1 MEYADSLGFDPVV
14 VECDTAVADYDGDG
28 MAAIIEARLGT
39 DPRLADSDGDGI
51 DDYWEVIAGL
61 DPLVDDAAED
71 PDGDG
76 RTNLEEYQNS
86 GYFYTNPLNPDTD
99 GDGLCD
105 GVTSVMSGE
114 TVLCGP
120 GEGDSATPEL
130 DAARL
135 RLLAESAIGELTLGD
150 GDTWAD
156 ELEEGDTLKLSVA
169 GALDAGTYTV
179 RFDNGS
185 GSVYAIEVAVSEGA
199 IYILV
204 DTGDLGDEASG
215 NFDIDVVD
223 DSGSSLLD
231 SGAASVNISRR
242 LYLHYGLHSPVVATN
257 SDGETVWRRAYL
269 PFGSDFAGSPS
280 HPLTITNS
288 SITHGF
294 VGRRQD
300 NDVGLYQLG
309 ARWYDPDLGR
319 FVSVEPI
326 PGFLNQYAYAGNNP
340 FVYQDDSGM
349 YIETAIDIGFISYDI
364 YELQKDPSSGW
375 NWAALGADALCA
387 ALPVVTGG
395 GAAVH
400 AIGGL
405 NKAAD
410 AVQAADKLID
420 AGKAVDKG
428 IDAARGVDKGID
440 AAKVGSEVASHADE
454 AVDAAKGYERLA
466 GSNVN
471 HINGAIAEQ
480 HGWQRA
486 LQDGHIGIKPPGKV
500 TSKGPDFI
508 TYSRKDDLIMVW
520 DAKFRSGGNF
530 PSSISASK
538 MNKWMPYV
546 EDAIKNMPA
555 GEAKTWA
562 ERALK
567 NGNIRGKLFPWP

>member
-14 VECDTAVADYDGDG
+14 VECDEAVADYDGDG

-39 DPRLADSDGDGI
+39 DPLLADSDGDGI

-61 DPLVDDAAED
+61 DPLVGDSLED

-76 RTNLEEYQNS
+76 RTNLEEYLNS

-150 GDTWAD
+150 GDTWSD

-185 GSVYAIEVAVSEGA
+185 GSVYAIEAYVSEGA
-199 IYILV
+199 TYIFV
-204 DTGDLGDEASG
+204 DTGDLGDDASG

-231 SGAASVNISRR
+231 SGAASVNISQR

-294 VGRRQD
+294 VGRRSD

-319 FVSVEPI
+319 FVSVDPVAGGI
-326 PGFLNQYAYAGNNP
+326 NQYAYAYNNP
-340 FVYQDDSGM
+340 FVYQDASGM
-349 YIETAIDIGFISYDI
+349 EGEVA
-364 YELQKDPSSGW
+364 E
-375 NWAALGADALCA
+375 AALGYSECLGAYSHALF
-387 ALPVVTGG
+387 LVP
-395 GAAVH
+395 
-400 AIGGL
+400 
-405 NKAAD
+405 AD
-410 AVQAADKLID
+410 AVNEASGGRLRSTENAHLAYYTYYMPEEGDPTRACYQLGYGVGVSSALVGAAELLIELYA
-420 AGKAVDKG
+420 AGESSQDIAPPSEPVDPNYESPSPEPSP
-428 IDAARGVDKGID
+428 GVDEKTDESDGPTEAYNRRKHYGNTPKQSD
-440 AAKVGSEVASHADE
+440 RRELGAEPDEVVDHDPPLVQRYYEGDLSNDEKPGYQMNESERKESANDRGRMQTQ
-454 AVDAAKGYERLA
+454 K
-466 GSNVN
+466 
-471 HINGAIAEQ
+471 
-480 HGWQRA
+480 
-486 LQDGHIGIKPPGKV
+486 
-500 TSKGPDFI
+500 
-508 TYSRKDDLIMVW
+508 RKDSNIQ
-520 DAKFRSGGNF
+520 GGKMSNY
-530 PSSISASK
+530 SK
-538 MNKWMPYV
+538 KKK
-546 EDAIKNMPA
+546 EEH
-555 GEAKTWA
+555 G
-562 ERALK
+562 L
-567 NGNIRGKLFPWP
+567 